1 MKAKKLIIAA
11 AGLITALAA
20 VRMYLIGARFGKGSL
35 GFLKNRELLRAPGNA
50 KQYHLNQVNALKASP
65 LYSKHLCFLGSSV
78 TAGDA
83 SLAVSFADYLSKRNS
98 CTYVKEALGGT
109 TLVDNGPDSYIQRM
123 ISRIDKNELFDCFI
137 CQLSTNDASKGF
149 DLGHI
154 STTKDRNS
162 FHTNT
167 ILGAIEY
174 IIAYAKQT
182 WDCPVVFYTGTK
194 FDSVN
199 YEAMVEALLQLQK
212 KWDIGV
218 IDLWHDEEM
227 NGVSKTDYNLYM
239 FDQVHPTQAGYLK
252 WWTPVMEKYLY
263 EFLN

>member
-1 MKAKKLIIAA
+1 MKTKKLIIAA
-11 AGLITALAA
+11 GGLITALAA
-20 VRMYLIGARFGKGSL
+20 VLIYFNRARIGKGPL
-35 GFLKNRELLRAPGNA
+35 GFMKNRKLLNAPGNA
-50 KQYHLNQVNALKASP
+50 KKYHLKQVDVLAVSP

-123 ISRIDKNELFDCFI
+123 LNRIDKNERFDCFI
-137 CQLSTNDASKGF
+137 CQLSTNDASRGF

-154 STTKDRNS
+154 STTKERNS
-162 FHTNT
+162 FHTDT
-167 ILGAIEY
+167 ILGAIEH

-194 FDSVN
+194 FDSEN

-218 IDLWHDEEM
+218 IDLWNDNEM
-227 NGVSKTDYNLYM
+227 NTVSKAAYNLYM
-239 FDQVHPTQAGYLK
+239 FDQVHPTQAGYLE